1 MEEEIKELEEKMKL
15 TLNKLVET
23 AELSAKLK
31 DKYPEHNKRIDTYWA
46 DFGKHFLSRIRK
58 IEKEVG
64 IDLLSG
70 YSLTNLLK
78 LIK

>member
-1 MEEEIKELEEKMKL
+1 MEAELKELEEKMKL

-31 DKYPEHNKRIDTYWA
+31 KKYPEHNKRIETYWA
-46 DFGKHFLSRIRK
+46 DFGKHFLSRVRK
-58 IEKEVG
+58 IEKEVD
-64 IDLLSG
+64 IDILSG
-70 YSLTNLLK
+70 YSLTSLFK